1 MRLALQDQ
9 DSGARWIPLG
19 TSDVVCVCL
28 DFHLRMQWTQRL
40 IGREGLISPGC
51 GGEEVRGEA
60 VRRLGLW

>member
-19 TSDVVCVCL
+19 TTDVGCVRL
-28 DFHLRMQWTQRL
+28 DFYLRMQWTQRL
-40 IGREGLISPGC
+40 ISHEGFISPSC
-51 GGEEVRGEA
+51 GGEEVGGEA